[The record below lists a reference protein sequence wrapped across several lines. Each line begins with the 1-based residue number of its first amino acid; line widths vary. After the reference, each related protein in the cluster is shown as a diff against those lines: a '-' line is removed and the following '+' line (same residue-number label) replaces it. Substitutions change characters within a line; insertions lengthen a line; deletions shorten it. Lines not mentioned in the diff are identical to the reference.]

1 MLGADTRSSGPRF
14 IILSGDSRFRLKLRQ
29 RAHYAIWFIAVTAM
43 KSTGSLHAWAIR
55 RDE

>member
-14 IILSGDSRFRLKLRQ
+14 IIPSGDSRFRLKLRQ

-43 KSTGSLHAWAIR
+43 KSNGSLHAWAIR